1 MNLRDGG
8 GVLNV
13 GGRLVKWTTDRK
25 IAEAYWQELL
35 AEARAIKKR
44 AAKNYSAK
52 KSAAKKPAVRKPSAK
67 KPAVRATRRTT

>member
-35 AEARAIKKR
+35 AEARALKKR
-44 AAKNYSAK
+44 AVHAN
-52 KSAAKKPAVRKPSAK
+52 
-67 KPAVRATRRTT
+67 RRTT

>member
-1 MNLRDGG
+1 MNLREGG

-35 AEARAIKKR
+35 AEARAIKKC
-44 AAKNYSAK
+44 AAKNNGAK
-52 KSAAKKPAVRKPSAK
+52 KSAVRKPSAK